1 MLLPRESKPKT
12 IANMARLLWQIVIGV
27 KSKVSIREHMTK
39 RPFRVGIFRIKSNR
53 IRSLEKKL
61 KTSYIF

>member
-1 MLLPRESKPKT
+1 MLLPKESKPKT

-39 RPFRVGIFRIKSNR
+39 RPFRVGIFRIKSNLTVF
-53 IRSLEKKL
+53 IEYS
-61 KTSYIF
+61 